1 MADDPTPTPEAELK
15 ALAVDLKKATDE
27 VKVFAEKSQTEMK
40 NLGKV
45 TEETKASADKALT
58 EMNALGARVTEIEQK
73 MARKGSSPSQP
84 ETKTIGEM
92 VLESE
97 SFKAL
102 LNSSSKRGQANASI
116 DLKAVVNLTTGT
128 GTVGSTAS
136 VATSLIAP
144 DRQGMIMLPQRRF
157 VVRDLITPG
166 ETNSNNIEYAR
177 QTAVQLMAAPVAE
190 TAAKPQSDMT
200 FDLRSAPVRTIA
212 HYMKASR
219 QILDDAPQL
228 RSVIDGNLR
237 YGLSYVEENQLLLGD
252 GTGQNILGIVPQ
264 ATAYSGAFAVTGETA
279 IDRLRLAT
287 LQATLALFPATGI
300 VLHTTD
306 WAKIEMIK
314 DGMGRYLVGDPQGVI
329 APRLWGLPVV
339 NTQSMTVNNFLV
351 GAFRLG
357 AQIFD
362 RMAIE
367 VLLSTED
374 QDNFVKNMVTIR
386 AEERLALAVYQPLA
400 FTTGTLP

>member
-1 MADDPTPTPEAELK
+1 MADDPNPTPDAELK

-27 VKVFAEKSQTEMK
+27 VKTFAEKSQTEMK

-73 MARKGSSPSQP
+73 MARRSPQQP
-84 ETKTIGEM
+84 TEIKTLGEM
-92 VLESE
+92 VLENE
-97 SFKAL
+97 SFKSL
-102 LNSSSKRGQANASI
+102 MGSTSKRGQANASI

-128 GTVGSTAS
+128 GTVGTTAS

-177 QTAVQLMAAPVAE
+177 QTARQLMAAPVAE

-200 FDLRSAPVRTIA
+200 FDLASAPVRTIA

-237 YGLSYVEENQLLLGD
+237 YGLSYVEETQLLLGD

-279 IDRLRLAT
+279 IDRLRLAI

-339 NTQSMTVNNFLV
+339 ATQSITVNNFLV

-400 FTTGTLP
+400 FTTGTLPA